1 MTRFR
6 IDPYDLLGLVLAG
19 AFAAWTVMSAA
30 LQGAD
35 AVPQVAVLI
44 AATSAYAIGRVL
56 GNRNPVAVAMVVA
69 LGVLTAAVASG
80 SRTFASGPL
89 DPPLGYAN
97 ANGALYALGMA
108 AAAIGATLAGRAW
121 VQWLFGGLTVVLLGL
136 TVVSGSQAATV
147 LAAGILVV
155 AVAARWLGRWLALLA
170 PLVVVG
176 TIALTVI
183 VGLTHGSSALPLVEQ
198 ALTERRAVLW
208 QEALEITAG
217 NPIFGVGPGVFA
229 ETSPTAIADADA
241 RWAHSAYLQVGAETG
256 ILGVALLV
264 ALVLWVYGAVYR
276 SRQDPRLVAIG
287 AAAATAFA
295 VHAAIDY
302 IVHVPVL
309 VIVAGLL
316 TGLVS
321 SRTELPSGT
330 CPRPLHAP
338 HA

>member
-1 MTRFR
+1 
-6 IDPYDLLGLVLAG
+6 
-19 AFAAWTVMSAA
+19 MSAA
-30 LQGAD
+30 VQRAD

-44 AATSAYAIGRVL
+44 AATSAYAIGRIL
-56 GNRNPVAVAMVVA
+56 GKRNPVPVAMVVA

-80 SRTFASGPL
+80 SRAFAGGPL

-97 ANGALYALGMA
+97 ANGALYALGVA
-108 AAAIGATLAGRAW
+108 AAAIVATLAEPAW
-121 VQWLFGGLTVVLLGL
+121 IRWLFGGLAVVLLGL

-147 LAAGILVV
+147 LAGGILVV
-155 AVAARWLGRWLALLA
+155 ALAARWLGRRLGRWLALLA
-170 PLVVVG
+170 PLIVVG

-217 NPIFGVGPGVFA
+217 NPIFGVGPGMFA